1 MLPPPTSYFVYGYCW
16 WYTDQVALENTTSEF
31 ESFERE
37 PENPDKEIM
46 ADSLQ
51 RDSVAIVRNIINNV
65 RASQLRHDEFKEVIE

>member
-1 MLPPPTSYFVYGYCW
+1 
-16 WYTDQVALENTTSEF
+16 
-31 ESFERE
+31 
-37 PENPDKEIM
+37 M